1 MRSKSPSESKSTALR
16 NPHEV
21 RFFTISNSIGKRS
34 NPSLI
39 ISKTVPDEQIIKSR
53 KPSLF
58 QSAASK
64 LSKALSVLL
73 FNKLMCIENVV
84 LWLARICLNH
94 KISISCLG
102 SNAQSHFFN
111 QAMIFWYFFYC
122 LQMLLTPVPPFAS
135 QAVFWRV
142 RCVFHAKGSQFED

>member
-21 RFFTISNSIGKRS
+21 TWFTISNSIGKRS
-34 NPSLI
+34 NPSFI
-39 ISKTVPDEQIIKSR
+39 MSRIVPDEHIIKSR

-73 FNKLMCIENVV
+73 FNKLICIEKVV
-84 LWLARICLNH
+84 LWFARICLNH

-102 SNAQSHFFN
+102 SDARSHFFN
-111 QAMIFWYFFYC
+111 QAMLKC
-122 LQMLLTPVPPFAS
+122 LSKNYSKHPDITIHIHIIIYVYIYIY
-135 QAVFWRV
+135 
-142 RCVFHAKGSQFED
+142 AKWSHHNKSV